1 MRSVWDLHH
10 QHKILPVQIVIRG
23 QGSSR
28 NPVLL
33 MSGYSVLNARPRLT
47 LRKSMISRR
56 SLAPSPPPDDREKLR
71 DLLCFEQEGVG
82 TVLRCSLAVDF
93 PLESRQHDDLRPRQ
107 ASLDPLGRIEGI
119 RAAEIDIHQD
129 DIGLELVGNPDNL
142 FPIGGFAD
150 HVQIRLSLQDAPE
163 VPAESLLRICDQD
176 PHGIPGLRRAGLRT
190 FGTNSFAPSLH
201 TRTDLPMNLRGR
213 RPASQSG

>member
-93 PLESRQHDDLRPRQ
+93 PLESRQHDDLRPRSEEHTSELQ
-107 ASLDPLGRIEGI
+107 SRPHLVCRLL
-119 RAAEIDIHQD
+119 
-129 DIGLELVGNPDNL
+129 LEKKK
-142 FPIGGFAD
+142 IT
-150 HVQIRLSLQDAPE
+150 
-163 VPAESLLRICDQD
+163 PACS
-176 PHGIPGLRRAGLRT
+176 
-190 FGTNSFAPSLH
+190 
-201 TRTDLPMNLRGR
+201 LRGE
-213 RPASQSG
+213 